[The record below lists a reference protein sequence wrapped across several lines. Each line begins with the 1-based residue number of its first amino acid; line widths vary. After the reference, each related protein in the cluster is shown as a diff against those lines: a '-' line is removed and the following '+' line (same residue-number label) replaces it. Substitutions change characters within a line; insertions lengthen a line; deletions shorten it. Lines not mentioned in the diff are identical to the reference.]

1 MKLKKNFQKKKNSI
15 VVTLEIVKKK
25 KKDYNLALWSF

>member
-15 VVTLEIVKKK
+15 VVTLEIEKKI
-25 KKDYNLALWSF
+25 DYNLALWSF

>member
-1 MKLKKNFQKKKNSI
+1 MKLKKNFQKKNSI